1 MVILP
6 PFFRIE
12 LSSVFQIL
20 ILRMIEDQ
28 IFCTKIFSILA
39 GLLHRSMVLLIRLV
53 DFPVPI
59 EAEGLMQQPV
69 RIFCIRLFI
78 FTIRFISKKSKFLS
92 IFKLQVKPYCLAL
105 VDWIS
110 KNCTLYPRISRASP
124 SFTG

>member
-28 IFCTKIFSILA
+28 IFCTQIFSILA
-39 GLLHRSMVLLIRLV
+39 GLLHRGMVLLIRLV

-69 RIFCIRLFI
+69 RIF
-78 FTIRFISKKSKFLS
+78 
-92 IFKLQVKPYCLAL
+92 A
-105 VDWIS
+105 
-110 KNCTLYPRISRASP
+110 
-124 SFTG
+124 